1 MPISFSLCVWH
12 RIYGTEKKGENMKFD
27 RENRIQQIR
36 DCGQSIMDKAET
48 IYGDYECPADLQ
60 IIIKVKINEI
70 PTIEVR
76 REFYSKTMIDN
87 L

>member
-1 MPISFSLCVWH
+1 MRPHGAFFMLW
-12 RIYGTEKKGENMKFD
+12 KGENMKFD

-48 IYGDYECPADLQ
+48 IFGDYEYPTNLQ
-60 IIIKVKINEI
+60 IIINVEVNEI

-76 REFYSKTMIDN
+76 QEFYSKTMIDN

>member
-1 MPISFSLCVWH
+1 MRLHGAFFMHW
-12 RIYGTEKKGENMKFD
+12 KGENMKFD

-60 IIIKVKINEI
+60 IIINVEVNEI

>member
-1 MPISFSLCVWH
+1 
-12 RIYGTEKKGENMKFD
+12 
-27 RENRIQQIR
+27 
-36 DCGQSIMDKAET
+36 MDKAET

-76 REFYSKTMIDN
+76 REFYSKTIIDD
-87 L
+87 LS